1 MPENFNTMPKV
12 KPPPPP
18 PPPKPYTRREVL
30 FSTAFDDYVAI
41 YLSEFRKLV
50 KENPERARQIALKQ
64 LQDAGIVDAQGKVR
78 SL

>member
-1 MPENFNTMPKV
+1 METYQAMQCYKSKPLSEN
-12 KPPPPP
+12 
-18 PPPKPYTRREVL
+18 TRSSKREVL

-50 KENPERARQIALKQ
+50 KEDPERARQIALKQ
-64 LQDAGIVDAQGKVR
+64 LQDAGIVDAQGNVR

>member
-1 MPENFNTMPKV
+1 METYQAMQCYKSKPLSENTCSSK
-12 KPPPPP
+12 
-18 PPPKPYTRREVL
+18 REVL

-64 LQDAGIVDAQGKVR
+64 LQDAGIVDAQGNVR

>member
-1 MPENFNTMPKV
+1 MPKNFNTMPKV
-12 KPPPPP
+12 KPPPP
-18 PPPKPYTRREVL
+18 RIVL

-50 KENPERARQIALKQ
+50 KEDPERARQIALKQ
-64 LQDAGIVDAQGKVR
+64 LQDAGIVDAQGNVR